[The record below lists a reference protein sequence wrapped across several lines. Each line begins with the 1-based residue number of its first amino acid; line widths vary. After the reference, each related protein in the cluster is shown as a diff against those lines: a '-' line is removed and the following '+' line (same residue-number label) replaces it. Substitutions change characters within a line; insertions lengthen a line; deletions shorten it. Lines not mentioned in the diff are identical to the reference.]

1 MATDLRI
8 AIATHGIVLSELA
21 KQRAPDKRETGHGTK
36 EKVQSDVIGPESVR
50 SEVKRSAG
58 HGSAPLIEVLSSC
71 DSGDS
76 EVTSAVKCVTRNDTT
91 EGRDKIN
98 GMSPSF
104 IGDKVSGGGDT
115 MSSSNTM
122 SSSDTMST
130 GVTSTSVTTSTC
142 DTKSADV
149 TSHSDVSPLDGA
161 LQELC
166 DSLVPV
172 RGHALITL
180 THLLQE
186 RDPATLTRSVMLL
199 KVFRENLDHPDTYIY
214 LQAVAG
220 LAALGD
226 CAPDTVLPT
235 LLQEYS
241 QASHSVELRVKL
253 GEAIVKICRRLGE
266 SRFSFFV

>member
-21 KQRAPDKRETGHGTK
+21 KQRATDKKETGHVVK
-36 EKVQSDVIGPESVR
+36 EKVQSEVIGAESVS

-71 DSGDS
+71 DSD
-76 EVTSAVKCVTRNDTT
+76 VTSAVKCDTRNDGEHTT
-91 EGRDKIN
+91 EGRDQIH

-104 IGDKVSGGGDT
+104 TGEKMSGSGDT
-115 MSSSNTM
+115 MSSS
-122 SSSDTMST
+122 DTTST

-142 DTKSADV
+142 DTKSAD
-149 TSHSDVSPLDGA
+149 DASPLDQA

-180 THLLQE
+180 THLLQR
-186 RDPATLTRSVMLL
+186 RDPATLARNDMLL

-214 LQAVAG
+214 LQAVSG

-226 CAPDTVLPT
+226 CTPDTVLPT

-241 QASHSVELRVKL
+241 QTSRSVELRVKL

-266 SRFSFFV
+266 SHFSFFV

>member
-21 KQRAPDKRETGHGTK
+21 KQRATGERETGHGTK
-36 EKVQSDVIGPESVR
+36 EKVQSEVIGPESVR

-91 EGRDKIN
+91 EGRDKIH

-104 IGDKVSGGGDT
+104 IGVKVSGGGDT
-115 MSSSNTM
+115 VSSSN
-122 SSSDTMST
+122 TMST

-149 TSHSDVSPLDGA
+149 TSHSDASPLDEA

-180 THLLQE
+180 THLLQR
-186 RDPATLTRSVMLL
+186 RDPTTLTRSDMLL

-241 QASHSVELRVKL
+241 QASRSVELRVKL